1 MSYVLCYL
9 LGEKYGSQEIKAL
22 YVGAVKVNESIVQ
35 YVTPFLTLDL
45 TPLMVYFAA
54 FFSFA
59 GLEVHHDLSVPCDT

>member
-1 MSYVLCYL
+1 MFSGICLVRNMVPKRVRIIY
-9 LGEKYGSQEIKAL
+9 A
-22 YVGAVKVNESIVQ
+22 GAVKVNESIVQ